1 MAEKIQKQTFNTK
14 LYECCSDD
22 KMRPLFQCV
31 HFENGYAYAADGMIA
46 IKQTLAFQSIVN
58 PEELDGKS
66 IHRDSYKQIMAF
78 EIAEANADGIECWN
92 ENGQKVFFEYYEL
105 KDGEKVPD
113 FEKVINTRH
122 GLTNLTFLGIDPKML
137 MRLNHAIYCPAGHTI
152 RMQFTGIN
160 KPILIDVPG
169 IDEQTAILMPKII
182 NGVLF

>member
-92 ENGQKVFFEYYEL
+92 ENGQKVFFEYYKL

-113 FEKVINTRH
+113 FEKVINGKS
-122 GLTNLTFLGIDPKML
+122 GLTSISFIGLSAKNL
-137 MRLNHAIYCPAGHTI
+137 MRLSNALYIPNQCTMRLQFCGIDKAIVV
-152 RMQFTGIN
+152 
-160 KPILIDVPG
+160 DVPG
-169 IDEQTAILMPKII
+169 VDEQQAIIMPDII
-182 NGVLF
+182 NGTLF